1 MFFKLPALLHLGVL
15 TLYTIVD
22 NEEHLALE
30 NFKLLNNCIWT
41 YMEKK
46 NSETFQFEIVFKLNK
61 TKRGRETKDAY
72 FPYKKKKLQSE
83 LKFTILFH

>member
-1 MFFKLPALLHLGVL
+1 
-15 TLYTIVD
+15 
-22 NEEHLALE
+22 
-30 NFKLLNNCIWT
+30 
-41 YMEKK
+41 MEKK